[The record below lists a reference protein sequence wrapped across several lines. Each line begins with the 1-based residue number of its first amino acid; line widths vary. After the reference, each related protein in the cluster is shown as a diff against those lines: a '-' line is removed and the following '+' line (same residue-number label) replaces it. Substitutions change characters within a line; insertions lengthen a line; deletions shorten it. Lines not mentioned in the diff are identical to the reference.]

1 MTDHASGPYDEYL
14 RDLAEATR
22 LSRAGAWDAA
32 VTHWHRVTTANPD
45 NGNHWES
52 LARACYEAGRYE
64 RALNAYRKVD
74 DLGVTAARHDIA
86 APGAVSYRIAC
97 CHACLGDPTAALSA
111 LADAVHRGYRDLGAA
126 WDDEHLASLR
136 PLPRLADL
144 LGRPHPGLTR
154 EERWRFD
161 AGFLVREI
169 ERRAPRRTPAQ
180 REVLDESRA
189 RLAESLAGL
198 TDAQVVVE
206 FMRWVA
212 ALDDGHGSVDVVDEM
227 SALAASLPVQ
237 FQPFDE
243 GVCVTAAHPGHA
255 ALLGARVVAFEDCP
269 VGRVLDRIDPLVS
282 RDNVYGA
289 LERAM
294 QVMRRTAVLHALG
307 IVHAPD
313 GVELELEYP
322 DGTRRR
328 LAVPAVPQAWR
339 RRNEVPAPDGWIAY
353 HTTLPG
359 VPPLYLRDCAR
370 PHWFEYLAH
379 DALVYF
385 QFNSV
390 SDGPRESL
398 AEFSDRLFTFV
409 DTHAVRRLVIDVRW
423 NGGGDLTLVRPLVHG
438 LIRRP
443 AVNRPGGLFVI
454 TGRRTFSAA
463 QHTCSVIEANTHA
476 VFVGEPTGSRPNFV
490 GETTPFRLPCSGLQ
504 VNVSD
509 VYWQNGW
516 PQDRR
521 TSIAPEL
528 RVTPTIAACR
538 ANRDLALEAVL
549 ACGGGAFVDYG
560 HLGRELQSGF

>member
-1 MTDHASGPYDEYL
+1 MTDHPSGPHGEYL
-14 RDLAEATR
+14 HDLAEATR
-22 LSRAGAWDAA
+22 LSHQGAWEAA
-32 VTHWHRVTTANPD
+32 IPSWDRVTIANPG

-52 LARACYEAGRYE
+52 LARACYEAGHYD
-64 RALNAYRKVD
+64 RALGAYRKVD
-74 DLGVTAARHDIA
+74 DLGVTAARDDIA

-97 CHACLGDPTAALSA
+97 CHACLGDPAAALSV
-111 LADAVHRGYRDLGAA
+111 LADAVHRGYRDLDAA

-136 PLPRLADL
+136 PFPRLAEL
-144 LGRPHPGLTR
+144 LGRPDPGLTR
-154 EERWRFD
+154 EQRWRFD

-169 ERRAPRRTPAQ
+169 ERRAPRRPTGQ
-180 REVLDESRA
+180 REMLGKSRVE
-189 RLAESLAGL
+189 LAGSLADL

-212 ALDDGHGSVDVVDEM
+212 TLDDGHGSVDVVDEN

-237 FQPFDE
+237 FQLFDE
-243 GVCVTAAHPGHA
+243 GIFVTATHPGHG
-255 ALLGARVVAFEDCP
+255 ALLGARVAAFGDCP
-269 VGRVLDRIDPLVS
+269 VARVLDSIDLLVN

-289 LERAM
+289 PERAM
-294 QVMRRTAVLHALG
+294 QVIRRTAVLHALG
-307 IVHAPD
+307 IIDAPD
-313 GVELELEYP
+313 GVELELEHP
-322 DGTRRR
+322 DGALRR
-328 LAVPAVPQAWR
+328 LALTAVPQAWR
-339 RRNEVPAPDGWIAY
+339 RRNEVPAPAGWIAY
-353 HTTLPG
+353 HATLPG

-370 PHWFEYLAH
+370 PHWFEYLA
-379 DALVYF
+379 DDDLLYF
-385 QFNSV
+385 QLNSV

-398 AEFSDRLFTFV
+398 AEFLDRLFGFA

-463 QHTCSVIEANTHA
+463 QYMCSAIEANTNA
-476 VFVGEPTGSRPNFV
+476 IFVGEPTGSRPNFV
-490 GETTPFRLPCSGLQ
+490 GETTPFRLPCSGLR

-509 VYWQNGW
+509 TYWQNGW

-528 RVTPTIAACR
+528 RVAPTIAAYR

-549 ACGGGAFVDYG
+549 ACGDGTFSSAAADG
-560 HLGRELQSGF
+560 

>member
-1 MTDHASGPYDEYL
+1 MTDHPSGPHGEYL

-22 LSRAGAWDAA
+22 LSHEGAWEAA
-32 VTHWHRVTTANPD
+32 IPSWHRVTIANPG

-52 LARACYEAGRYE
+52 LARACYEAGHYE
-64 RALNAYRKVD
+64 RALSAYRQVS
-74 DLGVTAARHDIA
+74 DLGVTAAREDIA

-97 CHACLGDPTAALSA
+97 CHACLGDPATALSV
-111 LADAVHRGYRDLGAA
+111 LADAVDRGYRDLDAA
-126 WDDEHLASLR
+126 WDDKHLASLR
-136 PLPRLADL
+136 PLPRFADL
-144 LGRPHPGLTR
+144 LGRPPPDLTR
-154 EERWRFD
+154 EQRWRFD
-161 AGFLVREI
+161 ADFLVREI
-169 ERRAPRRTPAQ
+169 ERRAPQRTAAQ
-180 REVLDESRA
+180 RGLLAGSRA
-189 RLAESLAGL
+189 RLTESLAGL

-227 SALAASLPVQ
+227 SPLAASLPVQ
-237 FQPFDE
+237 FQLFDE
-243 GVCVTAAHPGHA
+243 GVYMTAAHPGQA
-255 ALLGARVVAFEDCP
+255 ALLGARVAGFGDCP
-269 VGRVLDRIDPLVS
+269 VGRVLDRIDPLVN

-289 LERAM
+289 PERAL

-307 IVHAPD
+307 IIDAPD
-313 GVELELEYP
+313 GVELELEHP
-322 DGTRRR
+322 DGALRRVA
-328 LAVPAVPQAWR
+328 LTAMPQAWR
-339 RRNEVPAPDGWIAY
+339 RRNEVPAPEGWIAY

-370 PHWFEYLAH
+370 PHWFEYLAG
-379 DALVYF
+379 DDLLYF
-385 QFNSV
+385 QLNSV
-390 SDGPRESL
+390 SDSPRESL
-398 AEFSDRLFTFV
+398 AEFLDRLFACA

-463 QHTCSVIEANTHA
+463 QYTCSAIEANTHA
-476 VFVGEPTGSRPNFV
+476 VFVGEATGSRPNFT
-490 GETTPFRLPCSGLQ
+490 GETTPFRLPCSGLR

-509 VYWQNGW
+509 TCWQNGW

-528 RVTPTIAACR
+528 RVAPTIAAYR

-549 ACGGGAFVDYG
+549 ACSDGTFSFAAADG
-560 HLGRELQSGF
+560 